1 MKWFAQNCFF
11 PGLLLAAVATGC
23 TANHYRKSADKAA
36 YAAIKQKSPSVK
48 NMDSSFT
55 IEQTNDIYLGNLP
68 VVTNVV
74 DYLGKDGE
82 SERGAR
88 ILRLEDALNIAKIVH
103 H

>member
-1 MKWFAQNCFF
+1 MKWFAQSCFF
-11 PGLLLAAVATGC
+11 PGLILAVVATGC

-55 IEQTNDIYLGNLP
+55 IEQTNDIFLGNLP

-88 ILRLEDALNIAKIVH
+88 ILPVKGSISQ
-103 H
+103 